1 MAFLRKLKI
10 GTKLIAGF
18 VAVALIAGLVGFA
31 GFLGITDI
39 SRNKMPSVE
48 SLLQINVEMAMIS
61 GLDNLLMSPKLE
73 FEQRQAIYKDI
84 QGHTETL
91 SREWARFV
99 KLPMSGEVRKL
110 WTEAEPFINA
120 WWTGHDKFI
129 AKSIELD
136 NIGVDDPAKIQYEI
150 ALRQKDHYSWI
161 WSLSDSLSKGQT
173 FVGQLDP
180 NLCALGGWL
189 DHYETRSPQLRQ
201 LMISIDD
208 PHTKVHEAGAL
219 INQLML
225 ERGPGWEA
233 KAWRAYNDVAIPN
246 MKMTLDYLV
255 RMERSVGTAFS
266 VQEDML
272 KQALEVNNVNFDKA
286 IELIDAMVV
295 VNQKAV
301 SAGVAQSV
309 LWMLIFTLAGV
320 AVSIFLG
327 LIISRAIKQPLQ
339 ALLKASDKI
348 ADGDLN
354 VHIQS
359 TTNDEIGQLASAF
372 SNMAEKVNR
381 VLTEIN
387 MAAEQVSAGAH
398 QMADSSQLLSQG
410 ATEQASAVE
419 QITASLEQLS
429 VQTAHNANN
438 AGNASSITNQA
449 MKDALLGN
457 QRMSEMLV
465 SMEDINESSKRIS
478 KIIKV
483 IDDIAF
489 QTNILALNAAV
500 EAARAGQHGKGF
512 AVVADEVRRLAA
524 RSANAAKETAEM
536 IEGSIRKVGAGS
548 QLAQDTAKALQ
559 NIEKEVS
566 RAARLVGD
574 IAEASNE
581 QAAGIEQV
589 NRAISQVSQV
599 TQTNSATS
607 EEAAASSEEL
617 SSQAQILKFSV
628 NQFRLK
634 TGETYYEMPAETV
647 EDSDSQT
654 PKKKK
659 FAFKGLR
666 AAVKRTASAVKGL
679 FKKRDQEKGRKAA

>member
-1 MAFLRKLKI
+1 MI
-10 GTKLIAGF
+10 G
-18 VAVALIAGLVGFA
+18 
-31 GFLGITDI
+31 
-39 SRNKMPSVE
+39 
-48 SLLQINVEMAMIS
+48 
-61 GLDNLLMSPKLE
+61 
-73 FEQRQAIYKDI
+73 
-84 QGHTETL
+84 
-91 SREWARFV
+91 
-99 KLPMSGEVRKL
+99 
-110 WTEAEPFINA
+110 
-120 WWTGHDKFI
+120 
-129 AKSIELD
+129 
-136 NIGVDDPAKIQYEI
+136 
-150 ALRQKDHYSWI
+150 
-161 WSLSDSLSKGQT
+161 
-173 FVGQLDP
+173 
-180 NLCALGGWL
+180 
-189 DHYETRSPQLRQ
+189 
-201 LMISIDD
+201 IDD
-208 PHTKVHEAGAL
+208 PHGKVHEAGAL
-219 INQLML
+219 INQLMI
-225 ERGPGWEA
+225 EGGSNWEA
-233 KAWRAYNDVAIPN
+233 EAWQVYNEVAIPN

-266 VQEDML
+266 VQEEML

-286 IELIDAMVV
+286 IALIDDMVA

-339 ALLKASDKI
+339 ALLKASEKI

-359 TTNDEIGQLASAF
+359 TTDDEIGQLAGSF
-372 SNMAEKVNR
+372 SHMADKVNH

-429 VQTAHNANN
+429 AQTSHNANN
-438 AGNASSITNQA
+438 AVNASSITNQA

-478 KIIKV
+478 KVIKV

-512 AVVADEVRRLAA
+512 AVVADEVRSLAA

-566 RAARLVGD
+566 RAAKLVGD
-574 IAEASNE
+574 IAAASNE

-589 NRAISQVSQV
+589 NRAISQVSEV

-617 SSQAQILKFSV
+617 SSQAQMLKFSV

-634 TGETYYEMPAETV
+634 TGEADYEIKAEKV
-647 EDSDSQT
+647 EDTGQQT

-659 FAFKGLR
+659 FAFKGLK
-666 AAVKRTASAVKGL
+666 AAAKRLASAVKGL
-679 FKKRDQEKGRKAA
+679 FKKRDQGKGRKAA